1 MSGADLTPTS
11 GTTPGAE
18 AFEAAGLYDPHA
30 PGAAERLELLH
41 TLAGSGVSLPAM
53 IGAAEAGQL
62 GRLTAEVALRTPGP
76 TLTVDEVA
84 GASHTSAERVLGLRL
99 ASGLP
104 VTPDD
109 DGLPPTAVDDMASFE
124 AGVAMFGESP
134 TLSFTRVMGAAM
146 ARVAEA
152 AVSLFVTERGPRVVA
167 GAEKTG
173 ESGEAAMARAARNAA
188 TTFMAVVPSVMT
200 NLLREHMARAVAKS
214 TVERVP
220 DGDARAVT
228 VGIGFVD
235 LVGSTSWSAGLTLE
249 EHARALT
256 TFETVAWDIT
266 TSHGGRV
273 VKLIGDEV
281 MFVASAGT
289 DAARIARDLC
299 RLTEQDPT
307 LPAARGAVGY
317 GVVGSK
323 DGDYFGPLVNL
334 VARAMDAAGTSSVV
348 VTEEV
353 RALRYPRPSSM
364 WSICPPS
371 SCGGSPIPCACSVWP
386 DECSV

>member
-1 MSGADLTPTS
+1 VDHTGADP
-11 GTTPGAE
+11 TPGLGANPARPGAQ

-30 PGAAERLELLH
+30 PGATERLELLH
-41 TLAGSGVSLPAM
+41 YLAASGVSLPAM
-53 IGAAEAGQL
+53 IGADEAGRLGTLAAEA
-62 GRLTAEVALRTPGP
+62 ALRAPGP
-76 TLTVDEVA
+76 TLSVDEVA
-84 GASHTSAERVLGLRL
+84 TASHTSAERVLGLRL

-104 VTPDD
+104 VSRDD
-109 DGLPPTAVDDMASFE
+109 DMLAPTVVDDMASFD
-124 AGVAMFGESP
+124 AGVAMFGEAP

-167 GAEKTG
+167 GAEQTG
-173 ESGEAAMARAARNAA
+173 ESGEAAMARAARNAT
-188 TTFMAVVPSVMT
+188 TTFMAVIPSVMT
-200 NLLREHMARAVAKS
+200 NLLREHMARAVANS
-214 TVERVP
+214 AVERAP

-235 LVGSTSWSAGLTLE
+235 LVGSTTWSSGLTLE

-256 TFETVAWDIT
+256 AFETAAWDIT

-281 MFVASAGT
+281 MFVASTGI
-289 DAARIARDLC
+289 DAVRIARDLC
-299 RLTEQDPT
+299 RMTEQDPA
-307 LPAARGAVGY
+307 LPPARAAVGF

-334 VARAMDAAGTSSVV
+334 VARAMEVAGPSSVV

-353 RALRYPRPSSM
+353 RAALPTPELGVIELSPLELRGITEPVRLFRL
-364 WSICPPS
+364 
-371 SCGGSPIPCACSVWP
+371 A
-386 DECSV
+386 

>member
-249 EHARALT
+249 EHACFDHLRN
-256 TFETVAWDIT
+256 
-266 TSHGGRV
+266 GGLGHHHQSRW
-273 VKLIGDEV
+273 
-281 MFVASAGT
+281 
-289 DAARIARDLC
+289 
-299 RLTEQDPT
+299 
-307 LPAARGAVGY
+307 
-317 GVVGSK
+317 
-323 DGDYFGPLVNL
+323 
-334 VARAMDAAGTSSVV
+334 ARAS
-348 VTEEV
+348 
-353 RALRYPRPSSM
+353 
-364 WSICPPS
+364 
-371 SCGGSPIPCACSVWP
+371 
-386 DECSV
+386 